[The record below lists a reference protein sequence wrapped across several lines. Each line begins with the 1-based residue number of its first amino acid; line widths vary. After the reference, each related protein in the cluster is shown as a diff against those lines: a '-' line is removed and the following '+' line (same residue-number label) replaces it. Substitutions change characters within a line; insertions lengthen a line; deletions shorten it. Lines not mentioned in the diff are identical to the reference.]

1 MHYNSAS
8 DKWIVVLN
16 NPDKQGMNHQK
27 IISQLQKFELTYY
40 CMADEVSETG
50 TFHTHVFFAVRS
62 NTRFGTV
69 KNRFPSAHIE
79 HAYGSEQQ
87 NRDYIQKIGIWA
99 DTSKASTIVPGSFE
113 EWGTYS
119 IDQKSTKDEATAQM
133 IADLRNGMST
143 LEVISRNPKLALKS
157 RDIEALRQ
165 LVLSEKYAT
174 EYRDITV
181 SYLYGATGTGKTKSI
196 FDAHDARNIC
206 RITNYRIGKGI
217 SFDSY
222 TGQNVLVLEEF
233 HGQLP
238 IGDMLNILD
247 RYPIQ
252 LPARYSDRTA
262 AFTYVY
268 LTSNV
273 PLNMLYRDIQRDYP
287 EVWQAFLRRIH
298 NVVEFMEDGAQIVVK
313 GDKYAH

>member
-8 DKWIVVLN
+8 DKWIVIIN
-16 NPDKQGMNHQK
+16 NPDKKGMSHQS
-27 IISQLQKFELTYY
+27 IISQLAKFEIGYY
-40 CMADEVSETG
+40 CIADEIAETG
-50 TFHTHVFFAVRS
+50 TYHTHVFFVVKS
-62 NTRFGTV
+62 NTRFGTI
-69 KNRFPSAHIE
+69 KSRFPGAHIE
-79 HAYGSEQQ
+79 RAYGSVQQ

-99 DTSKASTIVPGSFE
+99 D
-113 EWGTYS
+113 
-119 IDQKSTKDEATAQM
+119 TKDEATAQM

-196 FDAHDARNIC
+196 FDKHDARDIC

-217 SFDSY
+217 SFDAY
-222 TGQNVLVLEEF
+222 MGQSVLVMEEF
-233 HGQLP
+233 HGQVP

-262 AFTYVY
+262 AFTHVY

-273 PLNMLYRDIQRDYP
+273 PLDMLYRDIQRDYP